1 MITRPMAITTT
12 IMSIELDHASDPTRR
27 CAPPS
32 PILGREVGAS
42 LPGFGEGVTRQRD
55 GWGGRA
61 DMTLFTEPF
70 FIRALIAGIGLA
82 FIAGPIGCFIVWR
95 RMAYFGETLAHS
107 ALMGVG
113 LGLFAGI
120 DVTLGVIAATM
131 AVAVALLLLRS
142 QRELS
147 SDTLLGILSQ
157 TTLALGLIVASLMTW
172 VRFDLLSLLFGDV
185 LTVSTRD
192 VILVWAGGAAVL
204 AVLAWLWRDLL
215 ALTVHEELAKAEGV
229 DTRYV
234 EVAFVLLI
242 AFVIAAAMKI
252 VGILLIT
259 ALLIVPA
266 AAARRLARTPEAMAL
281 IASAIGALAVVAG
294 LLLSGL
300 IDSPSGPSIVVMAG
314 LAFVLTLAVPRTS

>member
-1 MITRPMAITTT
+1 M
-12 IMSIELDHASDPTRR
+12 
-27 CAPPS
+27 
-32 PILGREVGAS
+32 
-42 LPGFGEGVTRQRD
+42 
-55 GWGGRA
+55 
-61 DMTLFTEPF
+61 
-70 FIRALIAGIGLA
+70 
-82 FIAGPIGCFIVWR
+82 
-95 RMAYFGETLAHS
+95 
-107 ALMGVG
+107 
-113 LGLFAGI
+113 
-120 DVTLGVIAATM
+120 
-131 AVAVALLLLRS
+131 
-142 QRELS
+142 
-147 SDTLLGILSQ
+147 LGILSQ

-192 VILVWAGGAAVL
+192 VILVWAGGAVVL

-281 IASAIGALAVVAG
+281 IASAHRRASRWWPDFSSPAC
-294 LLLSGL
+294 